1 MPDHPL
7 VRLRVPD
14 READSVHVG
23 PGQPGPR
30 LIPAERLDI
39 LARIRGESCS
49 NKNSVVCNVS
59 GFGPETL
66 TLVYGEVRRS
76 LETKSLASSNNQA
89 K

>member
-30 LIPAERLDI
+30 LVPAERLDI
-39 LARIRGESCS
+39 LAWIRGKSCT
-49 NKNSVVCNVS
+49 N
-59 GFGPETL
+59 
-66 TLVYGEVRRS
+66 
-76 LETKSLASSNNQA
+76 
-89 K
+89 